1 MGMAGAQGA
10 KNVAWHKLGF
20 IGCNFHFLSMK
31 GQF

>member
-10 KNVAWHKLGF
+10 KNVAWHKLGS
-20 IGCNFHFLSMK
+20 IGCNFHFPSMK